1 MNSYVGGVISF
12 VLDRAAG
19 ASTSNC
25 IHVDFGCLMNSHC
38 NEDSRTNPLIKHS
51 TLSTAAIYHFDCQRH
66 GFSTQTS
73 QSFTAHAIVRHM
85 ASLCGVKS

>member
-19 ASTSNC
+19 ASTSNS

-66 GFSTQTS
+66 RLSVQAS
-73 QSFTAHAIVRHM
+73 QDRQSYATRH
-85 ASLCGVKS
+85 LR